1 MEVNLVVPV
10 ERRIDVPGV
19 NPEVGPAGRP
29 YTPEEVDDL
38 LGREAGTTRQ
48 RGTWQRGKP
57 RDELILHLP
66 IAEMVEVG
74 SRSRTARAMT
84 LWAILRLQA
93 VLMPRQVWHK
103 PRTGWIEAAGMD
115 RRAVARA
122 GDELEAAGLVR
133 VKREPG
139 HTTQYQLVDAPR
151 RGRSEVD
158 GRDRDPA

>member
-1 MEVNLVVPV
+1 MEVDLVVPV
-10 ERRIDVPGV
+10 ERRNDVPGV
-19 NPEVGPAGRP
+19 NPEAWPAGRP

-38 LGREAGTTRQ
+38 LGRKAGTTRQ

-122 GDELEAAGLVR
+122 GEELEAVGLVR

-139 HTTQYQLVDAPR
+139 HTTRYQLVDAPR
-151 RGRSEVD
+151 RGKSEVD

>member
-1 MEVNLVVPV
+1 MEVDLVVPV
-10 ERRIDVPGV
+10 ERRNDVSGV
-19 NPEVGPAGRP
+19 NPEAWPAGRP

-38 LGREAGTTRQ
+38 LGRKAGTTRQ

-66 IAEMVEVG
+66 IAEMVKVG

-122 GDELEAAGLVR
+122 GDELEAVGLVR

-139 HTTQYQLVDAPR
+139 HTTRYQLVDAPR

-158 GRDRDPA
+158 ERDRDPA

>member
-1 MEVNLVVPV
+1 
-10 ERRIDVPGV
+10 
-19 NPEVGPAGRP
+19 
-29 YTPEEVDDL
+29 VDDI
-38 LGREAGTTRQ
+38 LGRKAGTTRQ

-57 RDELILHLP
+57 RGHLILHLP
-66 IAEMVEVG
+66 IAEVVEIG

-103 PRTGWIEAAGMD
+103 PRTGWVEAAGMD
-115 RRAVARA
+115 RRAVTRA
-122 GDELEAAGLVR
+122 GEELEAVGLVR

-139 HTTQYQLVDAPR
+139 HATRYQLVDFPQE
-151 RGRSEVD
+151 GRSEVD